1 MPMLQGR
8 RAVDF
13 SACGLLWIHS
23 RLSLRESPVAF
34 AERKAIPDS
43 QHFLVSAK
51 PTGRQRPAA
60 DDQNRLLSGNS

>member
-23 RLSLRESPVAF
+23 RLSLRESHVAF
-34 AERKAIPDS
+34 AERMAIPDS